1 LEEKKQEALESLKS
15 EETKGQNIEGSV
27 QDILD
32 DVRNALMQKSTTLAT
47 LVFNSKNNSQELN
60 AELLSIIRPVLIN
73 SFKREINEYQEVISK
88 CVMDFSMDLDN
99 ILKEKD
105 NKVLAGVQEAVGT
118 TMDKAVLEKLL
129 QKGLENLAKRLVG
142 YKSLQL
148 LLGGL
153 TKFLGPIVAIII
165 NFLPDI
171 LRMIF
176 GKGKEAKI
184 NEIKQKLESEVYG
197 KIVESL
203 REQVTLILSEQRE
216 ETIKVMHQVIIEKA
230 QQIDDNINQIKLEKE
245 TNKQEIEKEIATIN
259 TAIINLQNLM
269 A

>member
-1 LEEKKQEALESLKS
+1 
-15 EETKGQNIEGSV
+15 
-27 QDILD
+27 
-32 DVRNALMQKSTTLAT
+32 
-47 LVFNSKNNSQELN
+47 
-60 AELLSIIRPVLIN
+60 
-73 SFKREINEYQEVISK
+73 
-88 CVMDFSMDLDN
+88 MDFSMDLDN

-153 TKFLGPIVAIII
+153 SKFLGPIVAIII

-176 GKGKEAKI
+176 GKGKETKI

>member
-1 LEEKKQEALESLKS
+1 
-15 EETKGQNIEGSV
+15 
-27 QDILD
+27 
-32 DVRNALMQKSTTLAT
+32 
-47 LVFNSKNNSQELN
+47 
-60 AELLSIIRPVLIN
+60 
-73 SFKREINEYQEVISK
+73 
-88 CVMDFSMDLDN
+88 
-99 ILKEKD
+99 
-105 NKVLAGVQEAVGT
+105 
-118 TMDKAVLEKLL
+118 
-129 QKGLENLAKRLVG
+129 
-142 YKSLQL
+142 
-148 LLGGL
+148 
-153 TKFLGPIVAIII
+153 
-165 NFLPDI
+165 
-171 LRMIF
+171 MIF